1 MSLVQLAKLVRS
13 PPHRLLAESPL
24 NVNAN
29 IYFGHALAKANV
41 NGNDGSDN
49 VTHLMCLSLVMT
61 TSTEV
66 KGTAQSV
73 QFGDELM
80 IRAKH
85 GLLER
90 QSEENMVKVGM
101 MANSLSYFRFCVHC
115 LTLWF
120 QCY

>member
-1 MSLVQLAKLVRS
+1 VS
-13 PPHRLLAESPL
+13 PS

-29 IYFGHALAKANV
+29 IYFGYALAKANV

-49 VTHLMCLSLVMT
+49 VARLVRLSLVMT

-73 QFGDELM
+73 QFSDELM

-85 GLLER
+85 GLSER

-101 MANSLSYFRFCVHC
+101 TANSLSYFRFCVHC
-115 LTLWF
+115 FALWF
-120 QCY
+120 